1 MHALSPAS
9 ITLQPLQGT
18 RILSLALN
26 LPGPAALMRCRQM
39 GAQCAKLEPI
49 AAQSHLSADPMQAYS
64 PPAYAQLH
72 QGIALLQANLKT
84 PQGQALLHEQL
95 AQTDVLLT
103 SFRPSALLKLGL
115 DWCVLHA
122 QHPRL
127 CMVRIFGSTDPKDA
141 DHAGHDLT
149 YQAEAGLLDNGH
161 MPASLFAD
169 MTGAVMASEAI
180 MQTLLAR
187 AHSGTGHCVDV
198 GLAQAA
204 HWTALPRQWQ
214 MTTPQGDV
222 GGAHAGYGLYR
233 CADGWVALAALEPHF
248 AQRLCLAIGLPS
260 SDGNIEHM
268 REPATHHAFKH
279 FFLHHTCSELAAM
292 AGQSGIPLHL
302 TPAKHK

>member
-1 MHALSPAS
+1 MYAQSAS
-9 ITLQPLQGT
+9 TALQPLQGT

-26 LPGPAALMRCRQM
+26 LPGPAALMRCQQM
-39 GAQCAKLEPI
+39 GAQCFKLEPI
-49 AAQSHLSADPMQAYS
+49 AAPNHLSADPMQAYS

-84 PQGQALLHEQL
+84 SEGQALLHQQL

-103 SFRPSALLKLGL
+103 SFRPNALNKLGL
-115 DWCVLHA
+115 GWSELQA
-122 QHPRL
+122 QYPHL
-127 CMVRIFGSTDPKDA
+127 CMVRIFGSTNPTEA

-149 YQAEAGLLDNGH
+149 YQAEAGLLDSGH

-187 AHSGTGHCVDV
+187 ARSSSGHCVDI

-204 HWTALPRQWQ
+204 QWTALPRQWQ
-214 MTTPQGDV
+214 MTTSQGDV
-222 GGAHAGYGLYR
+222 GGAHAGYGMYR
-233 CADGWVALAALEPHF
+233 CTDGWVALAALEPHF
-248 AQRLCLAIGLPS
+248 AQRLCVVVGLPS
-260 SDGNIEHM
+260 VDGSIEHM
-268 REPATHHAFKH
+268 RKHATHQAFKS
-279 FFLHHTCSELAAM
+279 FFARHTCNELAAM

-302 TPAKHK
+302 TPVKHK